1 MSTASSPSTSLSPAH
16 RSSTGATAA
25 VVTTVD
31 VTIPVYN
38 EERDLAPSVTRLRA
52 FLRENCPYRWRI
64 MIADNASK
72 DRTLEI
78 ARALSEQYPD
88 EVTHIHLDA
97 KGRGRA
103 LKAAWTASDADIV
116 SYMDVDLSTNL
127 RHFMPLIEPLARG
140 EYHVATGSRLMP
152 GARVTRQLK
161 REIISR
167 AYNLIVKLM
176 FPRRRFSDAQCGFK
190 ALTRRAVRDLIP
202 HIVDNNWFFDS
213 ELLIRAEQL
222 GYRVW
227 EVPVEWIEDLDSRV
241 RIVPTAIEDLKGL
254 WRVRTTRLGR

>member
-1 MSTASSPSTSLSPAH
+1 MSAASLSPT
-16 RSSTGATAA
+16 SSSPTYRQSAGATP
-25 VVTTVD
+25 TVD
-31 VTIPVYN
+31 VVIPVYN
-38 EERDLAPSVTRLRA
+38 EERDLEPSVTKLRA
-52 FLRENCPYRWRI
+52 FLHAHCPYRWRI

-78 ARALSEQYPD
+78 ARSLSEQHPG
-88 EVTHIHLDA
+88 EVTYVHLDA

-103 LKAAWTASDADIV
+103 LKAAWTASQADIV

-127 RHFMPLIEPLARG
+127 RHFMPMIEPLARG

-167 AYNLIVKLM
+167 CYNLIVKLM

-190 ALTRRAVRDLIP
+190 ALTRQAVRDLIP

-213 ELLIRAEQL
+213 ELLIRAEQR

-227 EVPVEWIEDLDSRV
+227 EVPVEWIEDLDTRV
-241 RIVPTAIEDLKGL
+241 RIIPTAIEDLKGL
-254 WRVRTTRLGR
+254 WRVRTTKPGR